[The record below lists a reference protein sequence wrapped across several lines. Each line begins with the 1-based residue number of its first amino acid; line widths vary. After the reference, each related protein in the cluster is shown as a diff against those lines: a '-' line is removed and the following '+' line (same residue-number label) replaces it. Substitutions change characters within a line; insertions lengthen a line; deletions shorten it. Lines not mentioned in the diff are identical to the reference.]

1 MRSLLLCLFLIFL
14 SAGVVF
20 AAPII
25 KAIDVEG
32 NITVQKDRILAVVQS
47 KVGEPVDEEK
57 IKEDVKRIYDM
68 GFFKSV
74 SVKGQPYEDGVKVIF
89 VVEEFEPIKEI
100 IIEGNTVIPTKK
112 IREVMF
118 LTEGMRFNAS
128 FFKRDIDRIVDLYR
142 REGYGLIR
150 IMDAGFSKG
159 VVFLKI
165 LEPRVKEIVIQG
177 NKRTKDYVVRR
188 YIYIKP
194 GEVLN
199 TKKLQLS
206 LSRLEATEF
215 FEKVEAYPEPTEEIG
230 WINIVFR
237 VEEKSTTRLMLG
249 IGYGSVT
256 GWEGEAAYEN
266 FNFMGRGI
274 RVSIGL
280 GLGEEERQWVSWE
293 DPWMDEK
300 HFAYK
305 FGFFRRDY
313 TDVNW
318 YDRETGEV
326 RGTYDESA
334 EGFYI
339 GFGRKINNKVSFYLT
354 LTHEN
359 VNITPTSGE
368 PPDREEV
375 LQGEVRYL
383 TLSLTRDNRNPYV
396 PYSVGDVESLIVE
409 HAGLF
414 GGDYNYSKYIGE
426 VKFYLPFELNK
437 WLGIELGA
445 EEERPWI
452 IAARAR
458 YGDSSGTLPY
468 FEKFFVGGAT
478 TLRGYPRS
486 YFFGEKMVLANVELR
501 IPIEKGL
508 ELVVFNDWGY
518 AWSKDESIS
527 LSDLKRGVGFGLR
540 VRTPFGIIRAD
551 FAENEEGETQSYIG
565 FGHIF

>member
-326 RGTYDESA
+326 KGTYDESA

>member
-1 MRSLLLCLFLIFL
+1 MRSLFLSLFLIFL
-14 SAGVVF
+14 FVGVVF

-25 KAIDVEG
+25 RAIDVEG
-32 NITVQKDRILAVVQS
+32 NVTVQKERILAVIQS
-47 KVGEPVDEEK
+47 KVGEPVDEDK
-57 IKEDVKRIYDM
+57 IKKDVERIYEM

-74 SVKGQPYEDGVKVIF
+74 SVKGAPHEDGVKVIF

-100 IIEGNTVIPTKK
+100 IIEGNTVLSTKK

-118 LTEGMRFNAS
+118 LTEGMRFNAN

-142 REGYGLIR
+142 KEGYGLIR

-165 LEPRVKEIVIQG
+165 LEPKIKEIVIQG

-188 YIYIKP
+188 YIYLKP

-215 FEKVEAYPEPTEEIG
+215 FEKVEAYPEPTEEVG
-230 WINIVFR
+230 YINVVFR

-249 IGYGSVT
+249 IGYGSIS

-274 RVSIGL
+274 RVSVGL

-339 GFGRKINNKVSFYLT
+339 GFGRKINDKVSFYLT

-359 VNITPTSGE
+359 VDVTPKSGE
-368 PPDREEV
+368 PPDKENV

-383 TLSLTRDNRNPYV
+383 TLNLTRDNRDPYV
-396 PYSVGDVESLIVE
+396 PYSIGDVESIIVE

-414 GGDYNYSKYIGE
+414 GGDYDYAKYIGE
-426 VKFYLPFELNK
+426 VRFYIPFELNK

-445 EEERPWI
+445 GEERPWI

-478 TLRGYPRS
+478 TLRGYRRG
-486 YFFGEKMVLANVELR
+486 YFFGEKMMLANLELR
-501 IPIEKGL
+501 IPVEKGL
-508 ELVVFNDWGY
+508 EIVVFNDWGY
-518 AWSKDESIS
+518 AWTRDESIS
-527 LSDLKRGVGFGLR
+527 LSDLKRGVGFGVR